1 MRVRLTLPTGM
12 QLQDWADQVALDLD
26 NYGALGRLDDVENW
40 QNWAMQFLNNTTLG
54 RNFPLPYD
62 FDDWREW
69 AERFCQAT
77 E

>member
-1 MRVRLTLPTGM
+1 MTVRITLPTGM
-12 QLQDWADQVALDLD
+12 GLRDWADQVALDLD

-62 FDDWREW
+62 FDDWRDW
-69 AERFCQAT
+69 AERFCQTA

>member
-1 MRVRLTLPTGM
+1 MSIRITSPTGM
-12 QLQDWADQVALDLD
+12 ELRDWADQIALDLD
-26 NYGALGRLDDVENW
+26 SYGALGRLDDVENW

-62 FDDWREW
+62 FEDWREW
-69 AERFCQAT
+69 AERFCQTA

>member
-26 NYGALGRLDDVENW
+26 SYGALGRLDDVDNW